1 MAIGWLVE
9 PMARTPWT
17 GFWMLI
23 GGKVALW
30 SAAYVLV
37 GMQRSRKDASR
48 LYGRL
53 WWLLAAGVHLTI
65 IGFIWMLAAA
75 LWSVWLLVML
85 TIIPIIFVSLEALAY
100 RATAQSWQDEPKRV
114 SLSKDVDS

>member
-23 GGKVALW
+23 EGKVALW
-30 SAAYVLV
+30 AAAYVLV
-37 GMQRSRKDASR
+37 GMQKSRKDATRLYSR
-48 LYGRL
+48 L
-53 WWLLAAGVHLTI
+53 WCLLAPGSVLTI

-75 LWSVWLLVML
+75 FWSVWLLILL
-85 TIIPIIFVSLEALAY
+85 TIIPIIFVSLEAVAY
-100 RATAQSWQDEPKRV
+100 KVAARDWQDEPQKV
-114 SLSKDVDS
+114 DLSKDADA